1 LYRER
6 PAPLPSS
13 PKQDFSES
21 STSFDSAY
29 LSRTTSVPE
38 KLELEPVSPS
48 PAPEPP
54 KKSLLSHI
62 PGTSKLRKLIK
73 KKKKVAVPLLAS

>member
-1 LYRER
+1 V
-6 PAPLPSS
+6 PLPSS
-13 PKQDFSES
+13 PKEDLSES

-29 LSRTTSVPE
+29 LSRTTSVTE
-38 KLELEPVSPS
+38 KSKSETVSSS
-48 PAPEPP
+48 PAPEPA